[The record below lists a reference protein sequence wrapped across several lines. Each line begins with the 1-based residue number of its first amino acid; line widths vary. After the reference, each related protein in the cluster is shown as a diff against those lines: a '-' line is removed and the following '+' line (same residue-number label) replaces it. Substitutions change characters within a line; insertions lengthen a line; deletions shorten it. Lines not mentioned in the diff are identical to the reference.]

1 MKRPDKIQNGRP
13 PTAEMWNALIDYVKS
28 LELQVGSGLE
38 KHQSGSGTVISA
50 GGDKG
55 TIIELVT
62 NVYYDE
68 PSQTVMQ
75 TKRSFRL
82 VSLDTDTSTDVID
95 IGTEVGGVV
104 AGSVVSQAVVINE
117 GYNTTTGVLSQ
128 TKRTLQV
135 WSADAGTDATTTV
148 DTAEECP

>member
-1 MKRPDKIQNGRP
+1 MDEQYYINYIQRLEKRIDALERKIQISVAG
-13 PTAEMWNALIDYVKS
+13 
-28 LELQVGSGLE
+28 GLE
-38 KHQSGSGTVISA
+38 MSQTPLGTVISA

-82 VSLDTDTSTDVID
+82 VSLDTDTSTDVVD